1 MNFNKNKYLM
11 VPELCDL
18 LDGVVNSVK
27 C

>member
-1 MNFNKNKYLM
+1 M